1 MNATRQGVRVT
12 SSTRRTFLFLANGRL
27 FVRDEDG
34 EIFEA
39 DDWERDRAAFL
50 LAAQLDGLL
59 DPILG
64 INIAQSTDS

>member
-1 MNATRQGVRVT
+1 MDATRQGVRVT
-12 SSTRRTFLFLANGRL
+12 SSTRRTFLFLTNGRL
-27 FVRDEDG
+27 FIRDEDG

-39 DDWERDRAAFL
+39 DDWERSRAAFL

-64 INIAQSTDS
+64 IDASQSTDS